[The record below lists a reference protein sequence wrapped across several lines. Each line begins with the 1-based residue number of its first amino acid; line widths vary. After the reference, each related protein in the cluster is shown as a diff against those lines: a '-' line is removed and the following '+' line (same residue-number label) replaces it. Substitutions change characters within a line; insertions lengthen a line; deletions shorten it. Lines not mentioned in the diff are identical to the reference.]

1 MRILPQ
7 VTPHFKNSS
16 QSRSNFISALA
27 MLGLFVSHHLAD
39 FLAEHTL
46 DFVLHRFGVGFAEM
60 RPHKVGGLADF
71 LYHGGRGVRLGA
83 GGRSCLRWPEE
94 VCLP

>member
-46 DFVLHRFGVGFAEM
+46 DFVLHRFSAGFAEM
-60 RPHKVGGLADF
+60 RPHKVGGFADF
-71 LYHGGRGVRLGA
+71 LHH
-83 GGRSCLRWPEE
+83 
-94 VCLP
+94 